1 MGLVA
6 RVRRLSRTV
15 KKEPLSASQVSDV
28 CGLQKNSGLFLGIS
42 MIRIVMW
49 VRI

>member
-28 CGLQKNSGLFLGIS
+28 CGLPKKTAVCFWESL
-42 MIRIVMW
+42 
-49 VRI
+49 